1 MSRVIRMDFYRLT
14 KMLSFKVCLSLVFL
28 LNLVGGP
35 LEKIIYDLA
44 KTLVKE
50 ADPNSLEQIGEF
62 PKQFHLGNMVA
73 SPLGGVPTVLL
84 LLCIV
89 WFCSADIQHGYIKNI
104 AGQLPSRGHTIVS
117 KFVVTQITTIVFI
130 VAASIGDIIGQLM
143 IGRTLVADF
152 YLKEAEGVVHNFSL
166 AASFGELAVKW
177 ILLTAICALIL
188 LFTTALGSNVIG
200 TIVAVLCGLGL
211 TGAAYLG
218 ISSGINALFRLKEG
232 NEFDLSNF
240 MPDSLYHSNI
250 LVNDAMLRSLIVG
263 IISVCLIMFFTVT
276 LYNKKD
282 IK

>member
-14 KMLSFKVCLSLVFL
+14 KMTSFKVCLSLVFL

-44 KTLVKE
+44 KALVKE
-50 ADPNSLEQIGEF
+50 SDPATYEQLGELS
-62 PKQFHLGNMVA
+62 KEFHLGNMIA
-73 SPLGGVPTVLL
+73 SPLGGLTTVLL

-117 KFVVTQITTIVFI
+117 KFVVTQITTIIFI

-152 YLKEAEGVVHNFSL
+152 YLKESEGVIYSFSM
-166 AASFGELAVKW
+166 ASSFGELAIKW

-218 ISSGINALFRLKEG
+218 ISSGINALFRLKDDK
-232 NEFDLSNF
+232 EFDLSKF

-250 LVNDAMLRSLIVG
+250 LINDAMIRSLIVG
-263 IISVCLIMFFTVT
+263 VVSVCLIMFFTVT